1 MKASRMKTQA
11 LWSELAKAEPSEKVN
26 LFIDLFEAL
35 VEDGSEEKFAVGFST
50 RETLLEEKCFNEFF
64 EMSRKLALELI
75 GAERFIEAEDVIVS
89 ALNHEIWVSNFESG
103 MLRWVYAGLLRKLER
118 PAEASLELLQAGFT
132 LTDEDKTVRGYLER
146 ERADCLEEIDEV
158 EEAKKA
164 FALAVDLFEQ
174 DGFLEGAAFTKRDF
188 GHHLVENEQFT
199 MAVKYL
205 QDALGMFEFLN
216 YPAAIQSANLLLG
229 RAFLGIDSFASA
241 SEHLNKAQENK
252 EGKLAQ
258 AVAAEASFYNCV
270 NLDKQGFLDDA
281 KSGFRLMIPILRA
294 CNLLELAETS
304 EIQAG

>member
-1 MKASRMKTQA
+1 MKASRLKTQA
-11 LWSELAKAEPSEKVN
+11 LWSELAKAEPTEKVK

-35 VEDGSEEKFAVGFST
+35 IEDGSDEKFAVGFST

-64 EMSRKLALELI
+64 ALSRQLSLELI
-75 GAERFIEAEDVIVS
+75 EADRIPEAEDVIVS

-132 LTDEDKTVRGYLER
+132 LAEEDKTVRGYLER

-158 EEAKKA
+158 EEAKRA

-174 DGFLEGAAFTKRDF
+174 DAFLEGAAFTKRDF
-188 GHHLVENEQFT
+188 GHYLVENEQFK

-216 YPAAIQSANLLLG
+216 LPAAIQSVNLILG
-229 RAFLGIDSFASA
+229 RAYLGTENYSLA
-241 SEHLNKAQENK
+241 SEHLDKAQLNK

-258 AVAAEASFYNCV
+258 AVAAEAGFYTCV
-270 NLDKQGFLDDA
+270 NLDRQGFLDEA
-281 KSGFRLMIPILRA
+281 QSGFRSLIPVLRA
-294 CNLLELAETS
+294 CGLQELSETA